1 MLLRWLK
8 GKNDKRSGD
17 RSESEREL
25 RLNIILPGG
34 ALLPCDIDYL
44 DREGGSLSFPDKRSL
59 QPGQRVRFKF
69 VTDSRMEAFVTD
81 AMILKSR
88 SFKGRRF
95 CQFRFR
101 EVVDLEVT
109 LGSGVFSRF
118 NRRRAFR
125 VEPSAGDE
133 IGIDLLGEGK
143 VASGNLVD
151 ISTTGMGVGITVNGL
166 TADMSRGFGGIFK
179 PLDQV
184 TLSFQPSGCDT
195 ILRVTGI
202 IRNRKPKGKKNRYGV
217 DFQWD
222 QSDESQ
228 RQEEAIR
235 SYVMRQQQFMLE
247 RSAWIRR
254 G

>member
-1 MLLRWLK
+1 
-8 GKNDKRSGD
+8 
-17 RSESEREL
+17 
-25 RLNIILPGG
+25 
-34 ALLPCDIDYL
+34 
-44 DREGGSLSFPDKRSL
+44 
-59 QPGQRVRFKF
+59 
-69 VTDSRMEAFVTD
+69 MEAFITD
-81 AMILKSR
+81 AIIFKSS

-101 EVVDLEVT
+101 EAVNLEEA

-125 VEPSAGDE
+125 VEPGAGDE

-151 ISTTGMGVGITVNGL
+151 ISTTGMGVGITVDGL
-166 TADMSRGFGGIFK
+166 TADMSREFGGIFK
-179 PLDQV
+179 PSDQV
-184 TLSFQPSGCDT
+184 TLTFQPSGCDT
-195 ILRVTGI
+195 ILRVKGI
-202 IRNRKPKGKKNRYGV
+202 IRNRKPKGRKNRYGV